1 MTTLDE
7 LVKVYEAV
15 YTTPPH
21 KVERNYRREGVA
33 AVVRALRPVMQR
45 CVHAGIAHR
54 ARHEESP
61 ARRDDYVQSQI
72 DEILGDAGNAAG
84 GSTRKDGSE
93 SGVVTV
99 SATFVSTT
107 PAAAYLCSPLCAGY
121 LRAEAAEAEVVRLRG
136 LLNSAEKDCHKAR
149 FALQTIGES
158 TVPDQP
164 ASSGLSELEHAQHH
178 HTQLRRLAIMTLRPE
193 AIGIYEA
200 PRREADEIRVR
211 GVGRDLFEPRSVRI
225 ALTERPTDD
234 EIISMHN
241 WMRGWKL

>member
-1 MTTLDE
+1 MIDSTNVEIQIALLRVPSYQGRDRQAID
-7 LVKVYEAV
+7 YERS
-15 YTTPPH
+15 
-21 KVERNYRREGVA
+21 KA
-33 AVVRALRPVMQR
+33 ADALKAQAAEIGRLSLR
-45 CVHAGIAHR
+45 THTCHA
-54 ARHEESP
+54 
-61 ARRDDYVQSQI
+61 DCQ
-72 DEILGDAGNAAG
+72 
-84 GSTRKDGSE
+84 K
-93 SGVVTV
+93 
-99 SATFVSTT
+99 
-107 PAAAYLCSPLCAGY
+107 PLCVMTR
-121 LRAEAAEAEVVRLRG
+121 RAESAEAEVVKLRK
-136 LLNSAEKDCHKAR
+136 LLNEAEKDCHKAR

-164 ASSGLSELEHAQHH
+164 ASSGLSELEHVQHH

-234 EIISMHN
+234 EIRSMHN

>member
-1 MTTLDE
+1 MDE
-7 LVKVYEAV
+7 AHKELARWLRVFADEIAERAGKGEANNIV
-15 YTTPPH
+15 SAALALESLAGE
-21 KVERNYRREGVA
+21 VER
-33 AVVRALRPVMQR
+33 LRQ
-45 CVHAGIAHR
+45 
-54 ARHEESP
+54 
-61 ARRDDYVQSQI
+61 
-72 DEILGDAGNAAG
+72 
-84 GSTRKDGSE
+84 
-93 SGVVTV
+93 
-99 SATFVSTT
+99 
-107 PAAAYLCSPLCAGY
+107 
-121 LRAEAAEAEVVRLRG
+121 
-136 LLNSAEKDCHKAR
+136 LLNAAEKDCHKAR
-149 FALQTIGES
+149 YALQVIGES

-234 EIISMHN
+234 EIRSMHN